1 MQFTLLLH
9 LSSMTTLSKE
19 EKDGLLA
26 KYVASLTGRCK
37 CILQPS
43 DHLRYLNA
51 SKWDVQKALDVT
63 IAREKWYFET
73 PIGEATPRRIL
84 AAIEDKHEHIYQAP
98 KTLCPI
104 SHMGEDRVGRPVY
117 WEKTGLISGVF
128 SELIKVL
135 TLDDMVER
143 HVRNSVIIW
152 QLNTDYAIVGADSLS
167 LISRIKE
174 TQHCDC

>member
-1 MQFTLLLH
+1 
-9 LSSMTTLSKE
+9 MTTLSKE
-19 EKDGLLA
+19 EKDGLLS
-26 KYVASLTGRCK
+26 KYVASLTGRSK

-63 IAREKWYFET
+63 IAWEKWYFET
-73 PIGEATPRRIL
+73 PIGETTPRRIL
-84 AAIEDKHEHIYQAP
+84 SDVHDKNEHIYQAP

-104 SHMGEDRVGRPVY
+104 SHMGEDRAGRPVY

-143 HVRNSVIIW
+143 HVRNSV
-152 QLNTDYAIVGADSLS
+152 LCRRKRFNTNYTIVGTDSMS
-167 LISRIKE
+167 FVSRIKE
-174 TQHCDC
+174 AQRCDCKSSCRF